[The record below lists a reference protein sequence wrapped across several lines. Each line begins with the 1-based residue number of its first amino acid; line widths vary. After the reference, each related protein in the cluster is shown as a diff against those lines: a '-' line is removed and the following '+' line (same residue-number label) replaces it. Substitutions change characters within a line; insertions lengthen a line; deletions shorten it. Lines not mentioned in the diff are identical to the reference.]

1 MNFNCV
7 STLRTYKMPKPGV
20 PCIYILKDH
29 CGIVFYIGQT
39 KSIRSRLKNHKKEK
53 NDFAYFCIEE
63 LSGITLNNRE
73 AALIAKYKPRE
84 NKTMPTN
91 DFYFRKSSLKKQI
104 TAKIDLFIRELDDDF
119 CIGDNALVKYINTY
133 KGLIIIDTIDEA
145 IKTARDTINLL
156 NKGEK

>member
-20 PCIYILKDH
+20 PCIYLLKDH
-29 CGIVFYIGQT
+29 CGIVFYVGQT

-63 LSGITLNNRE
+63 VSGMTLNNRE
-73 AALIAKYKPRE
+73 AALISKYKPRE

-91 DFYFRKSSLKKQI
+91 DFYFRKSSLKKQLSE
-104 TAKIDLFIRELDDDF
+104 KIDLFIRELDDDF
-119 CIGDNALVKYINTY
+119 FINGNATMKHVNSY
-133 KGLIIIDTIDEA
+133 KGLIIIDIIDEA
-145 IKTARDTINLL
+145 IELAKNTINLL
-156 NKGEK
+156 DKEEK